1 MDRPGSNVHRTENV
15 MSILQDLRYAVRTLT
30 RSPGF
35 TVAVVLTLALGIGA
49 NTAVFSAVRGVLL
62 RPLPHRDG
70 EHLVYLRQTAEGAGV
85 ENALFSVPEILDY
98 RTSSTALTGFAEF
111 SQMTF
116 NMLGHE
122 DPVQVTAGIVTGNYF
137 DVMGLEPVLGRL
149 FQSGDDG
156 EQAAPVLVLSY
167 DYWMSAFGGDPAVI
181 GRTLRVNNFVST
193 IVGVLQPAPVYP
205 EATDIYVNMVTSPHH
220 LDATMVH
227 GRTHRMTEVFARLVP
242 GATMTEA
249 QADLDRI
256 SSSIHGDNP
265 DAYEQAAGYRVTI
278 SPLQDVLTRRAR
290 TTLTLLM
297 GTAVFV
303 LVIACASVANL
314 ALMRGVRREREL
326 VVREALGAGTG
337 RLRRLLL
344 AENVVLALAGAVLGL
359 GLAFGGLEL
368 LIAFARRYTPRADE
382 IRVDGGV
389 LGFTVLLAVTA
400 ALALAFAPVL
410 PKKGGLAGALSSG
423 RRASGSSGK
432 RRIQRAL
439 VIAQVAVSVVL
450 LTGSGLLTRTLLNL
464 YAVDLGVDLE
474 NVLTLEVPTPFDGGR
489 SPDESLAYFEEMQ
502 RRIAGLAG
510 VQDVAMGSSVPLRYS
525 GFELEIEV
533 EGRNPMPGEV
543 TPRAEY
549 RTATPEYFQAA
560 GIPLRSGRAFES
572 TDRRGAELVV
582 VLNQA
587 LADRLFP
594 GEDPIGKRVAWTGD
608 VLRFI
613 PVSGDWRTV
622 VGVVGDTRD
631 RGPDV
636 EPGPVLYQPFAQEI
650 FTGALLIRAQSNAAV
665 LVPEAS
671 RVIRELDPE
680 QPLANVLTL
689 EQIRDNS
696 VSPTRLNVFLVGSFG
711 VLALLI
717 SVVGIGGVL
726 AFSVS
731 QRTGEIGIRMS
742 LGADAGRVRRMVI
755 AEGGTL
761 LLAGLL
767 VGVTASLLAARVVAG
782 LLFGVSPYDP
792 ITLVGVVAVMFGVGT
807 LAAWLP
813 AERAARVQPGEAMR
827 VE

>member
-1 MDRPGSNVHRTENV
+1 
-15 MSILQDLRYAVRTLT
+15 MSILQDLRYAVRTLL
-30 RSPGF
+30 RAPGF
-35 TVAVVLTLALGIGA
+35 TLAVVATLALGIGA

-62 RPLPHRDG
+62 RPLPHQDG
-70 EHLVYLRQTAEGAGV
+70 ERLVYLRQAAEGAGL
-85 ENALFSVPEILDY
+85 ENVLFSVPEIVDY
-98 RTSSTALTGFAEF
+98 RSSSTALTGFAEF
-111 SQMTF
+111 SAMTF

-137 DVMGLEPVLGRL
+137 DVMGLSAVQGRL
-149 FQSGDDG
+149 FNSGDDG
-156 EQAAPVLVLSY
+156 QQAAPVVVLSH
-167 DYWMSAFGGDPAVI
+167 DYWTSAFGADPTVV

-193 IVGVLQPAPVYP
+193 IVGVLQPAPTYP
-205 EATDIYVNMVTSPHH
+205 EATDIFVNMVTSPHH
-220 LDATMVH
+220 LDATMVT
-227 GRTHRMTEVFARLVP
+227 GRTHRMTEVFARLAP
-242 GATMTEA
+242 GATITQA

-256 SSSIHGDNP
+256 SETVHRDNP
-265 DAYEQAAGYRVTI
+265 DAYEQAAGYRVTL

-344 AENVVLALAGAVLGL
+344 TENVVLAVAGAGVGL

-368 LIAFARRYTPRADE
+368 LVAFARRFTPRADE
-382 IRVDGGV
+382 IRVDAGV
-389 LGFTVLLAVTA
+389 LGFTLLLAVAA

-410 PKKGGLAGALSSG
+410 PRGSGLAGSLSSG
-423 RRASGSSGK
+423 RRASGSSTK
-432 RRIQRAL
+432 RRVQRGL
-439 VIAQVAVSVVL
+439 VITQVAVSVVL
-450 LTGSGLLTRTLLNL
+450 LTGSGLLARTLLNL
-464 YAVDLGVDLE
+464 YSVDLGLDVE

-502 RRIAGLAG
+502 RRIESVPG
-510 VQDVAMGSSVPLRYS
+510 VEDVAMGSAVPLRYS
-525 GFELEIEV
+525 GFELEV
-533 EGRNPMPGEV
+533 KTEGKDPVSGEV

-549 RTATPEYFQAA
+549 RTVTPEYFQVA
-560 GIPLRSGRAFES
+560 GIPLLAGRAFES
-572 TDRRGAELVV
+572 TDRRGTEHVV
-582 VLNQA
+582 VLNET
-587 LADRLFP
+587 LAKRLFP
-594 GEDPIGKRVAWTGD
+594 NEDPIGKRVAWTGD

-631 RGPDV
+631 QGPD
-636 EPGPVLYQPFAQEI
+636 EAAGPVLFQPFAQEI
-650 FTGALLIRAQSNAAV
+650 FTGALLIRTQADPAMVA
-665 LVPEAS
+665 PEAG

-689 EQIRDNS
+689 EQIRDNN
-696 VSPTRLNVFLVGSFG
+696 VAPTRLNVFLIGTLG
-711 VLALLI
+711 ALALLI
-717 SVVGIGGVL
+717 AVVGIGGVL

-731 QRTGEIGIRMS
+731 QRTSEIGIRMS

-755 AEGGTL
+755 AEGGSL
-761 LLAGLL
+761 LGVGLL
-767 VGVTASLLAARVVAG
+767 IGVAVSLLASRAVSG

-792 ITLVGVVAVMFGVGT
+792 VTIVGVAAVMIAVGT
-807 LAAWLP
+807 FAAWLP

-827 VE
+827 AD

>member
-1 MDRPGSNVHRTENV
+1 MG
-15 MSILQDLRYAVRTLT
+15 ILQDLRFAVRTLT

-62 RPLPHRDG
+62 RPLPHQDG
-70 EHLVYLRQTAEGAGV
+70 EHLVYLRQSAEGAGL

-98 RTSSTALTGFAEF
+98 RTSATALTGFAEF

-116 NMLGHE
+116 NMLGND
-122 DPVQVTAGIVTGNYF
+122 DPVQVDAGIVTGNYF
-137 DVMGLEPVLGRL
+137 DVMGLQPVAGRL
-149 FQSGDDG
+149 FNEGDDG
-156 EQAAPVLVLSY
+156 PGAAPVLVLSH
-167 DYWMSAFGGDPAVI
+167 DYWLSAFGGDPAAV

-227 GRTHRMTEVFARLVP
+227 GRSHRMTEVFARLAP

-249 QADLDRI
+249 QADLARI
-256 SSSIHGDNP
+256 SATIHRDNP
-265 DAYEQAAGYRVTI
+265 ADYEQAAGYAVSI

-297 GTAVFV
+297 GTAFFV

-314 ALMRGVRREREL
+314 ALMRGVRREKEL

-337 RLRRLLL
+337 RLRRLLV
-344 AENVVLALAGAVLGL
+344 AENAVLAAAGALLGL
-359 GLAFGGLEL
+359 ALAFGGLEL
-368 LIAFARRYTPRADE
+368 LVAFARRYTPRADE

-389 LGFTVLLAVTA
+389 LAFTVLLAVAA

-410 PKKGGLAGALSSG
+410 PKKSGLAGALSSG
-423 RRASGSSGK
+423 RRASGSAAK
-432 RRIQRAL
+432 RRIQRGL
-439 VIAQVAVSVVL
+439 VITQVAVSVVL
-450 LTGSGLLTRTLLNL
+450 LTGSGLLARTLLNL
-464 YAVDLGVDLE
+464 YSVDLGVDAE
-474 NVLTLEVPTPFDGGR
+474 NVLTMDVPTPFDGGR
-489 SPDESLAYFEEMQ
+489 TPDESLAYFEEMQ
-502 RRIAGLAG
+502 RRIGGLAG
-510 VQDVAMGSSVPLRYS
+510 VQEVAMGSSVPLRYS
-525 GFELEIEV
+525 GFELEIKAENKEPV
-533 EGRNPMPGEV
+533 AGEV

-549 RTATPEYFQAA
+549 RTATPEYFEVA
-560 GIPLRSGRAFES
+560 GIPLVAGRTFQS
-572 TDRRGAELVV
+572 TDRRDSERVV
-582 VLNQA
+582 ILNQT
-587 LADRLFP
+587 LANRLFP
-594 GEDPIGKRVAWTGD
+594 NEDPIGKRVAWTGD

-622 VGVVGDTRD
+622 VGVIGDTREQ
-631 RGPDV
+631 GPDAQ
-636 EPGPVLYQPFAQEI
+636 PGSILYQPFAQEI
-650 FTGALLIRAQSNAAV
+650 FTGGLMIRAQGDPAA

-680 QPLANVLTL
+680 QPLANVFTL
-689 EQIRDNS
+689 EQIRDNN
-696 VSPTRLNVFLVGSFG
+696 VAPTRINAFLVGAFG

-717 SVVGIGGVL
+717 SVVGIAGVL

-731 QRTGEIGIRMS
+731 QRTGEIGVRMS

-755 AEGGTL
+755 AEGGSL
-761 LLAGLL
+761 LL
-767 VGVTASLLAARVVAG
+767 VGLGVGLVGSLLAARVVSG

-792 ITLVGVVAVMFGVGT
+792 VTLVGVALIMAAVGT
-807 LAAWLP
+807 IAAWVP
-813 AERAARVQPGEAMR
+813 AERAARVQPGVAMR
-827 VE
+827 AE

>member
-1 MDRPGSNVHRTENV
+1 
-15 MSILQDLRYAVRTLT
+15 MSILQDLRYALRTLSRT
-30 RSPGF
+30 PGF

-49 NTAVFSAVRGVLL
+49 NTAVFSAVSGVLL

-70 EHLVYLRQTAEGAGV
+70 DQIVYLRHSAEQAGV

-111 SQMTF
+111 SAMTF

-122 DPVQVTAGIVTGNYF
+122 DPVQVTAGIVSGNYF
-137 DVMGLEPVLGRL
+137 DVMGLAPVHGRL
-149 FQSGDDG
+149 FDSRDDG

-167 DYWMSAFGGDPAVI
+167 EYWMSAFGGDPAAV

-193 IVGVLQPAPVYP
+193 IVGVLQPAPHYP
-205 EATDIYVNMVTSPHH
+205 DRTDVFVNMVTSPHH

-227 GRTHRMTEVFARLVP
+227 GRTHRMTEVFARLAP
-242 GATMTEA
+242 GATIPQA

-256 SSSIHGDNP
+256 SLTIHADNP
-265 DAYEQAAGYRVTI
+265 DAYEQAAGFKVSV
-278 SPLQDVLTRRAR
+278 SPLQDALTLRAR

-297 GTAVFV
+297 GTAAFV

-337 RLRRLLL
+337 RLRRLVLV
-344 AENVVLALAGAVLGL
+344 ENVVLALGGAALGL
-359 GLAFGGLEL
+359 VLAYGGLEML
-368 LIAFARRYTPRADE
+368 VAFARRFTPRADE
-382 IRVDGGV
+382 IRVDAGV
-389 LGFTVLLAVTA
+389 LAFTVLLAVTA
-400 ALALAFAPVL
+400 ALALAFMPVL
-410 PKKGGLAGALSSG
+410 PRGKGLSGALSSG
-423 RRASGSSGK
+423 RRASGGGSA
-432 RRIQRAL
+432 RRVQRAL
-439 VIAQVAVSVVL
+439 VITQVAVSVVL
-450 LTGSGLLTRTLLNL
+450 LTGSGLLARTLLNL
-464 YAVDLGVDLE
+464 YAVDLGVDVE
-474 NVLTLEVPTPFDGGR
+474 NVLTMEVPTPFDGGR
-489 SPDESLAYFEEMQ
+489 GPDESLAYFEEMQ
-502 RRIAGLAG
+502 RRIEAVSG
-510 VQDVAMGSSVPLRYS
+510 VEDVAMGSAVPLRWS
-525 GFELEIEV
+525 GFELEIKV
-533 EGRNPMPGEV
+533 EGREPATGEL

-549 RTATPEYFQAA
+549 RTVTPEYFTVA
-560 GIPLRSGRAFES
+560 GIPLLSGRAFES
-572 TDRRGAELVV
+572 TDRRGGERVV
-582 VLNQA
+582 ILSET
-587 LADRLFP
+587 LARRLFP
-594 GEDPIGKRVAWTGD
+594 DQDPIGRRVAWTGD

-622 VGVVGDTRD
+622 VGIVGDTRD
-631 RGPDV
+631 QGPDV
-636 EPGPVLYQPFAQEI
+636 EPTGVVYQPFAQEI
-650 FTGALLIRAQSNAAV
+650 FTGALMIRTQADAAA

-696 VSPTRLNVFLVGSFG
+696 VAPTRLNVFLLGSFG
-711 VLALLI
+711 ALALLI
-717 SVVGIGGVL
+717 AVVGIGGVL

-755 AEGGTL
+755 SEGGSL
-761 LLAGLL
+761 VVVGLVLGLAGALLA
-767 VGVTASLLAARVVAG
+767 SRVVAG
-782 LLFGVSPYDP
+782 LLYGVSPNDP
-792 ITLVGVVAVMFGVGT
+792 LTLAAVAAVMLGVGAV
-807 LAAWLP
+807 AAWLP

>member
-1 MDRPGSNVHRTENV
+1 
-15 MSILQDLRYAVRTLT
+15 MSIVQDLRYAVRTLS

-35 TVAVVLTLALGIGA
+35 TLAVALTLALGIGA

-70 EHLVYLRQTAEGAGV
+70 DQLVYLRQTAEGAGI

-98 RTSSTALTGFAEF
+98 RSSATALTGFAEF

-116 NMLGHE
+116 NMLDHE

-137 DVMGLEPVLGRL
+137 DVMGLSPVHGRL
-149 FQSGDDG
+149 FDARDDG
-156 EQAAPVLVLSY
+156 EKAAPVLVLSH
-167 DYWMSAFGGDPAVI
+167 DYWMSAFGGDPSAV
-181 GRTLRVNNFVST
+181 GRTLRVNNFAST

-227 GRTHRMTEVFARLVP
+227 GRTHRMTEVFARLSP
-242 GATMTEA
+242 GTTMTQA

-256 SSSIHGDNP
+256 SVNVYRDNP
-265 DAYEQAAGYRVTI
+265 EAYEQGAGYRITI

-297 GTAVFV
+297 GTAAFV
-303 LVIACASVANL
+303 LIIACASVANL

-337 RLRRLLL
+337 RLRRLLIV
-344 AENVVLALAGAVLGL
+344 ENVVLALGGAVLGL
-359 GLAFGGLEL
+359 GLAYGGLEL
-368 LIAFARRYTPRADE
+368 LVAFARRYTPRADE

-389 LGFTVLLAVTA
+389 LAFTVLLAVTA

-410 PKKGGLAGALSSG
+410 PKKTGMAAALSSG
-423 RRASGSSGK
+423 RRASGGAAK
-432 RRIQRAL
+432 KRIQRGL
-439 VIAQVAVSVVL
+439 VITQVAVSVVL
-450 LTGSGLLTRTLLNL
+450 LTGSGLLARTLLNL
-464 YAVDLGVDLE
+464 YSVDLGVDVE
-474 NVLTLEVPTPFDGGR
+474 NVLTMEVPTPFDGGR
-489 SPDESLAYFEEMQ
+489 TPDESLAYFEEMQ
-502 RRIAGLAG
+502 RRIAGISG
-510 VQDVAMGSSVPLRYS
+510 VQEVAMGSGVPLRAS
-525 GFELEIEV
+525 SFELEIKA
-533 EGRNPMPGEV
+533 EGKETLSGEV

-549 RTATPEYFQAA
+549 RTTTPEYFRVA
-560 GIPLRSGRAFES
+560 GIPLLAGRAFES
-572 TDRRGAELVV
+572 TDRRDSERVV
-582 VLNQA
+582 ILNKT

-594 GEDPIGKRVAWTGD
+594 NEDPLGKRVAWTGE
-608 VLRFI
+608 VLKFI

-631 RGPDV
+631 QGPDEV
-636 EPGPVLYQPFAQEI
+636 PGPVLYQPFAQEL
-650 FTGALLIRAQSNAAV
+650 FTGALMIRARGDASSV
-665 LVPEAS
+665 VPEAS

-680 QPLANVLTL
+680 QPLANVMTF
-689 EQIRDNS
+689 EQIRDDS
-696 VSPTRLNVFLVGSFG
+696 VAPTRVNTLLVGAFG

-731 QRTGEIGIRMS
+731 QRTSEIGIRMS
-742 LGADAGRVRRMVI
+742 LGADAGSVRRMVI
-755 AEGGTL
+755 AEGG
-761 LLAGLL
+761 A
-767 VGVTASLLAARVVAG
+767 LLAAGLVLGLGGALLATRVVSG

-792 ITLVGVVAVMFGVGT
+792 VTLLTVAAVMVAVGT

-813 AERAARVQPGEAMR
+813 AERAARVQPGVAMR
-827 VE
+827 SE